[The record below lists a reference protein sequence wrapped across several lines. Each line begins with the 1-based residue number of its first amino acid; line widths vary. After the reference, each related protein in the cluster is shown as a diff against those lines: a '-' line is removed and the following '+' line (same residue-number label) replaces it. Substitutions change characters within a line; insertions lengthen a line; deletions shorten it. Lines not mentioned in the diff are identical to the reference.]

1 MEINKKIITKEQLEK
16 AMECK
21 TAEELMAL
29 AKSEGYDITKEQA
42 EAYLAELADWE
53 LDREDLDKVAGG
65 SGTVDRQP
73 CYSKACSEKWVPI

>member
-1 MEINKKIITKEQLEK
+1 MEIDKTKLTKGQLAK
-16 AMECK
+16 ALECK
-21 TAEELMAL
+21 TAEELVAL
-29 AKSEGYDITKEQA
+29 AKAAGYDMTKEQA

-53 LDREDLDKVAGG
+53 LDRKDLDKVAGG

>member
-1 MEINKKIITKEQLEK
+1 MEIDKKIITKEQLEK

-42 EAYLAELADWE
+42 EAYLAEFANWE
-53 LDREDLDKVAGG
+53 LDRKDLDKVAGG
-65 SGTVDRQP
+65 AVEQLCWNNCPVEDP
-73 CYSKACSEKWVPI
+73 Y

>member
-1 MEINKKIITKEQLEK
+1 MEIDKKIITKEQLEK
-16 AMECK
+16 ALECK

-65 SGTVDRQP
+65 TVDRQP

>member
-1 MEINKKIITKEQLEK
+1 MEIDKKIITKEQLEK

-42 EAYLAELADWE
+42 EAYLDEIEDRE
-53 LDREDLDKVAGG
+53 LDRKDLDKVAGG
-65 SGTVDRQP
+65 AVEQLCWNNCPVEDP
-73 CYSKACSEKWVPI
+73 Y